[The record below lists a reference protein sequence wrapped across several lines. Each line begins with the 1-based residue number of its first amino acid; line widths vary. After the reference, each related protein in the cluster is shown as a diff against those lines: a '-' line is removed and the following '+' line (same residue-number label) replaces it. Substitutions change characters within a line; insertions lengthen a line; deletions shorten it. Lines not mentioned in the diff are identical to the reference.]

1 MKILLIH
8 PKYTHGPVT
17 YKDRGKLREKIYTNS
32 ETTLAAVAAS
42 IPPGNNIRVIHETYE
57 DIDYSKDYDLVG
69 ITCFTLFANQA
80 YEIAD
85 KFKDMNVPVILGGH
99 HPSALPEE
107 AIKHSDSVVIGE
119 SEYVFPEIIKDLK
132 NGKLKLI
139 YQSDKPVKA
148 EDIPP
153 LRRDIIPYK
162 PFTEGMKITR
172 GCPHGCKFCSITHF
186 FNHSYRKRPIADII
200 KEMKSFPNK
209 YMYIHDANLTVDP
222 EYSKELFKTMIKE
235 KINKKW
241 SANANIYTLG
251 KDEEL
256 LTLARKA
263 GCVSWTV
270 GFESFLQSSLNGV
283 DKFENKVEN
292 FSNWIK
298 PIRNH
303 GMGINGLFM
312 FGFDHDTPE
321 VFDITIKALD
331 QLEIDAAEFNIV
343 TPIPGTPLFD
353 KMKKEDRILTYDWS
367 KYSQVEVVFRPKNMT
382 PQELYDGTRR
392 VVKDFHSYEK
402 MLKRFARLP
411 KLSFTTSTLTT
422 LISMNIHRYIWYK
435 RDFGI

>member
-162 PFTEGMKITR
+162 YNIPAMIIDNRSKNQ
-172 GCPHGCKFCSITHF
+172 PSLYV
-186 FNHSYRKRPIADII
+186 SYR
-200 KEMKSFPNK
+200 
-209 YMYIHDANLTVDP
+209 YYL
-222 EYSKELFKTMIKE
+222 
-235 KINKKW
+235 
-241 SANANIYTLG
+241 
-251 KDEEL
+251 
-256 LTLARKA
+256 
-263 GCVSWTV
+263 
-270 GFESFLQSSLNGV
+270 
-283 DKFENKVEN
+283 
-292 FSNWIK
+292 
-298 PIRNH
+298 
-303 GMGINGLFM
+303 
-312 FGFDHDTPE
+312 
-321 VFDITIKALD
+321 
-331 QLEIDAAEFNIV
+331 
-343 TPIPGTPLFD
+343 
-353 KMKKEDRILTYDWS
+353 
-367 KYSQVEVVFRPKNMT
+367 
-382 PQELYDGTRR
+382 
-392 VVKDFHSYEK
+392 
-402 MLKRFARLP
+402 
-411 KLSFTTSTLTT
+411 
-422 LISMNIHRYIWYK
+422 
-435 RDFGI
+435 